1 MVPWRQDIV
10 LEEGICVQIK
20 DPHSMRA
27 EEKRMQLH
35 QCITGSVS
43 VKSFHSLK
51 FSSLTPIE
59 VPFLYCQDFGHPGTA
74 ISLAPLSLFLKT
86 SYKCNQHI
94 IHKEL
99 LLYSSSF
106 SCRLG

>member
-51 FSSLTPIE
+51 KR
-59 VPFLYCQDFGHPGTA
+59 PGWGGA
-74 ISLAPLSLFLKT
+74 RPPWGRWCHCGIGWVLAPTSPVPSLLSAM
-86 SYKCNQHI
+86 SPQP
-94 IHKEL
+94 
-99 LLYSSSF
+99 
-106 SCRLG
+106 

>member
-51 FSSLTPIE
+51 KGLVGE
-59 VPFLYCQDFGHPGTA
+59 VPVHLGDAGATVGLAGCWPPPHPFPPF
-74 ISLAPLSLFLKT
+74 SLP
-86 SYKCNQHI
+86 
-94 IHKEL
+94 
-99 LLYSSSF
+99 
-106 SCRLG
+106 